1 MKRVKVLAAALPAA
15 VGLTAA
21 PVAAAT
27 TTPATTPATHGKRV
41 AYPLVSQHQHIRLL
55 ATSPVGSLS
64 ASTSPGASAG
74 TSTTS
79 TQSVPASDATRPC
92 NAKHHGYFKSPGGH
106 FKAKVLYSQDVG
118 CVGTVKGNLLGIE
131 ADGYRMHVHYYD
143 KVGGAFHLVSHS
155 SFGGHQNPNPNIKSI
170 SYKHAGPGSVLT
182 GIARV
187 CETIWYKSP
196 SGNSSQF
203 KGPICENV

>member
-15 VGLTAA
+15 VGLAA
-21 PVAAAT
+21 PVAAVTTTAT
-27 TTPATTPATHGKRV
+27 TTAATTPATHGKKV
-41 AYPLVSQHQHIRLL
+41 AYPRVSQRQHIRLD
-55 ATSPVGSLS
+55 ATSPASSLS
-64 ASTSPGASAG
+64 SSTSPGASSG

-79 TQSVPASDATRPC
+79 AQSVPVSNSTRPC
-92 NAKHHGYFKSPGGH
+92 NAKHHGYFTSPGGH

-118 CVGTVKGNLLGIE
+118 CVGGVKGKLLIKP

-143 KVGGAFHLVSHS
+143 KAGGAFNLIHHS
-155 SFGGHQNPNPNIKSI
+155 SFGGHQNKSSI
-170 SYKHAGPGSVLT
+170 SYSHSGPGSGLS

-187 CETIWYKSP
+187 CETIWHVK
-196 SGNSSQF
+196 GHTSSQY